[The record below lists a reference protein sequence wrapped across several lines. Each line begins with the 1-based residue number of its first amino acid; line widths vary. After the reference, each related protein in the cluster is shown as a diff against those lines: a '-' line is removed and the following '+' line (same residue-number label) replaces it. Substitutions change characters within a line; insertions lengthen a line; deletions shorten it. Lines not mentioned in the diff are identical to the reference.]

1 MKKLFCL
8 SLICALAGIAPA
20 AEEICGAPRL
30 QARAEI
36 IWTKALCKESGR
48 YIGWPTVCRA
58 QNGELIAVFS
68 GDRDEHVCPFGKSQL
83 IRSADGGKTWSAPVN
98 ICNTILDDRDS
109 GIISLDDGSLVM
121 AWFTSIAYRGYIRD
135 RAKLKPGS
143 PQFYWWL
150 HNEKLRPEEVEAQLG
165 AFTRR
170 STDGGKTWEPAVRT
184 PCSAPHGPIQL
195 KDGRLL
201 YMGKSGD
208 ADHMN
213 LGAGIG
219 KIVAAESSDRGKSW
233 RVIGEVPFPEY
244 IHVLRDCHEP
254 HAVETADG
262 RIVVQ
267 IRCHSKSSGFAE
279 SSVQSESA
287 DGGKTWT
294 MAKPMGL
301 DGYPPHLIRLAD
313 GKLLSVYG
321 RRRGN
326 LGEFACLSDDQG
338 RTWDVTNEIKL
349 VGHWNGDLGYP
360 ASVQLPDG
368 NILTV
373 YYQAEFKGEKTCL
386 MGTLW
391 RVTK

>member
-1 MKKLFCL
+1 M
-8 SLICALAGIAPA
+8 I
-20 AEEICGAPRL
+20 
-30 QARAEI
+30 
-36 IWTKALCKESGR
+36 KA
-48 YIGWPTVCRA
+48 
-58 QNGELIAVFS
+58 
-68 GDRDEHVCPFGKSQL
+68 
-83 IRSADGGKTWSAPVN
+83 
-98 ICNTILDDRDS
+98 
-109 GIISLDDGSLVM
+109 
-121 AWFTSIAYRGYIRD
+121 
-135 RAKLKPGS
+135 
-143 PQFYWWL
+143 
-150 HNEKLRPEEVEAQLG
+150 
-165 AFTRR
+165 
-170 STDGGKTWEPAVRT
+170 
-184 PCSAPHGPIQL
+184 QL

-208 ADHMN
+208 ADHKN
-213 LGAGIG
+213 LGSGIG
-219 KIVAAESSDRGKSW
+219 KILAAESTDRGKSW

-338 RTWDVTNEIKL
+338 RTWDVKNEIKL
-349 VGHWNGDLGYP
+349 AGHWNGDLGYP

-368 NILTV
+368 TILTV

-391 RVTK
+391 RVMK